1 MHVVSV
7 RLEALMSTTYTPE
20 FTGSPDVMP
29 VLSPGKHRNPRQG
42 ACFMEFASYLAGERW
57 SDHPP
62 CTHPLLAFL
71 ARGVNDFSSDEA
83 RGRLVPLIPSV
94 IGLNGSDPRIDL
106 MIALRSAACAIPV
119 ASESRQ
125 RALATGLLSCE
136 QMLGELGMADDT
148 AVVRRIADSL
158 ALAPR
163 AREWAEDFEA
173 LRGKHRRSLS
183 FTRAGRAIVSTAV
196 LGIAQACIDDADGRL
211 YELLS
216 LAIDDSALL
225 VQPSTAAPSAP
236 SPAPIPD
243 AVRRKEAVSS

>member
-1 MHVVSV
+1 MP
-7 RLEALMSTTYTPE
+7 TTYTPE
-20 FTGSPDVMP
+20 LDGSPDVMP

-71 ARGVNDFSSDEA
+71 ARGVNDFTSDEA

-94 IGLNGSDPRIDL
+94 IGLNGNDPRLDVV
-106 MIALRSAACAIPV
+106 IALRSAACAIPV

-125 RALATGLLSCE
+125 RALATGLLSCR
-136 QMLGELGMADDT
+136 QMLGELGMDDDT
-148 AVVRRIADSL
+148 AVVRRITDSL

-163 AREWAEDFEA
+163 AWEWARDFES

-196 LGIAQACIDDADGRL
+196 LGIAQACIEDSDERL
-211 YELLS
+211 RELLT
-216 LAIDDSALL
+216 LAIEDTAALITPR
-225 VQPSTAAPSAP
+225 VVATAAPEPYPVLAS
-236 SPAPIPD
+236 
-243 AVRRKEAVSS
+243 

>member
-1 MHVVSV
+1 MAKTHSPQ
-7 RLEALMSTTYTPE
+7 LGASPE
-20 FTGSPDVMP
+20 LDSSPDVMP

-83 RGRLVPLIPSV
+83 RNRLVPLIPSV
-94 IGLNGSDPRIDL
+94 IGLNGTDPKIDL
-106 MIALRSAACAIPV
+106 LIALRAASCAIPV

-125 RALATGLLSCE
+125 RALATGLFSCR
-136 QMLGELGMADDT
+136 QMLDELGLADDDRVT
-148 AVVRRIADSL
+148 ARIDHSL
-158 ALAPR
+158 AQAPS
-163 AREWAEDFEA
+163 AREWAREFEA

-196 LGIAQACIDDADGRL
+196 LGIAQACIDDADARL

-216 LAIDDSALL
+216 LTIDDVTPVARVSVPAPAQQLL
-225 VQPSTAAPSAP
+225 VF
-236 SPAPIPD
+236 
-243 AVRRKEAVSS
+243 SS

>member
-1 MHVVSV
+1 MP
-7 RLEALMSTTYTPE
+7 RTFTPE
-20 FTGSPDVMP
+20 FDGLPDVMP

-83 RGRLVPLIPSV
+83 RNRLVPLIPSV
-94 IGLNGSDPRIDL
+94 IGLDGDDPKIDL
-106 MIALRSAACAIPV
+106 LIALRAASCAIPV

-125 RALATGLLSCE
+125 RALATGLLSCK
-136 QMLGELGMADDT
+136 QVLGEVGLADDARVT
-148 AVVRRIADSL
+148 ARIDDSL
-158 ALAPR
+158 AAAPN
-163 AREWAEDFEA
+163 ARDWAWEFDS

-196 LGIAQACIDDADGRL
+196 LGIAQACIGDSDDRL

-216 LAIDDSALL
+216 LSIEDTIGVVGLR
-225 VQPSTAAPSAP
+225 TSAP
-236 SPAPIPD
+236 APVQQPQLP
-243 AVRRKEAVSS
+243 VFTS

>member
-1 MHVVSV
+1 MPS
-7 RLEALMSTTYTPE
+7 TYTPE
-20 FTGSPDVMP
+20 LDDSPDVMP

-71 ARGVNDFSSDEA
+71 ARGVNDFSSDDA

-106 MIALRSAACAIPV
+106 MIALRSASCAIPI

-136 QMLGELGMADDT
+136 QMLGDLGMADDT
-148 AVVRRIADSL
+148 WVASRITDSL
-158 ALAPR
+158 ALAPQ
-163 AREWAEDFEA
+163 AREWAQEFES

-196 LGIAQACIDDADGRL
+196 LGIAQACIDDSDDRL

-216 LAIDDSALL
+216 LAIED
-225 VQPSTAAPSAP
+225 TAKFARPRSEA
-236 SPAPIPD
+236 PAPPQSVTMPEP
-243 AVRRKEAVSS
+243 AVTR